1 MAFCP
6 VNVPL
11 LLPPVL
17 RMVEIRSF
25 LGPSQKDDDNPKEDA
40 EKLIDMANRSIIN
53 DDYI

>member
-17 RMVEIRSF
+17 RMVQIRSF
-25 LGPSQKDDDNPKEDA
+25 LGPSQKDDDNGDR
-40 EKLIDMANRSIIN
+40 DH
-53 DDYI
+53 DYRAGLDFFSA